1 MDAIKPKRE
10 IEFGDVRL
18 FRYLIASIS
27 KPYHDLFASLSRTVE
42 VVTACIAYVYEV
54 PKLPSGSKPPQ
65 GIRLEELDIHIEA
78 VQSALTKF
86 DVDCTAALEGA
97 NALEELQNK
106 EPDIMPREEVFL
118 ISSFMLNV
126 RQAG

>member
-1 MDAIKPKRE
+1 MALTDLDK
-10 IEFGDVRL
+10 DV
-18 FRYLIASIS
+18 
-27 KPYHDLFASLSRTVE
+27 
-42 VVTACIAYVYEV
+42 
-54 PKLPSGSKPPQ
+54 
-65 GIRLEELDIHIEA
+65 EA
-78 VQSALTKF
+78 LQSALRQF
-86 DVDCTAALEGA
+86 DMDFAEALESA